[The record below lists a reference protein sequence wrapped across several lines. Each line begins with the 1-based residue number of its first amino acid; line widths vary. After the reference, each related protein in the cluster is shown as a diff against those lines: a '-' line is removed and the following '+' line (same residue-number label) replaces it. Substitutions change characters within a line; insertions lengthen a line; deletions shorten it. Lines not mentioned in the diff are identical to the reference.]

1 MPMYKSLAPTLGLCI
16 DWETSGSDFEGD
28 STKTF
33 QGISYGAIIFNTRTF
48 QSVVDLYREIQFD
61 DSKYQWSHE
70 AEKIHGLSREH
81 LKTNGVTRENAC
93 VDLLEFMIKHLGP
106 TPKPMMLAYNAEFDI
121 GFTKQLL
128 SDFGIEFRHHHVV
141 LDVANT
147 TFICF
152 GTYKSDHVFEL
163 FGMDKRSAHN
173 ALQDAY
179 MCLDV
184 ARQYNTIFK
193 ELT

>member
-1 MPMYKSLAPTLGLCI
+1 MMYKSLAPTFGICL

-28 STKTF
+28 STINY
-33 QGISYGAIIFNTRTF
+33 QGISVGAIIFNTRTF
-48 QSVVDLYREIQFD
+48 EPVADLYREIQFD
-61 DSKYQWSHE
+61 ETRYKWTE
-70 AEKIHGLSREH
+70 GAEKIHELTRNH
-81 LKTNGVTRENAC
+81 LKANGVTREDAC
-93 VDLLEFMIKHLGP
+93 VDLLEFMIKWLGP
-106 TPKPMMLAYNAEFDI
+106 SPKPMILAYNAEFDI
-121 GFTKQLL
+121 GFTRQLL

-163 FGMDKRSAHN
+163 FGMEKRGSHN

-179 MCLDV
+179 MCLEV
-184 ARQYNTIFK
+184 ARQYNAIFK
-193 ELT
+193 ELM